1 MSYTDTFDPSTI
13 SNFETRLN
21 QLSPESSARWGSMSV
36 SQMLAHMNDAFRISL
51 GMKNAVDRSNFITNK
66 IVFPIAVYV
75 LPSFPKNAATAP
87 ELSQN
92 REGSKPR
99 DFYTELEFLKKM
111 MDIFNEREGNKLKP
125 HPMFGTLNKKQW
137 RDLLIKHLDHHLKQ
151 YGV

>member
-1 MSYTDTFDPSTI
+1 MPTKDV
-13 SNFETRLN
+13 FEQSIIESFEARLN
-21 QLSPESSARWGSMSV
+21 KLQPNTEALWGSMTV

-51 GMKNAVDRSNFITNK
+51 GMKNAVDKSNFISNK
-66 IVFPIAVYV
+66 IVFPIAVYM
-75 LPSFPKNAATAP
+75 LPSFPKNAGTAF
-87 ELSQN
+87 ELNQK
-92 REGSKPR
+92 EGGSTPR

-111 MDIFNEREGNKLKP
+111 MDIFNEREGSKLKP